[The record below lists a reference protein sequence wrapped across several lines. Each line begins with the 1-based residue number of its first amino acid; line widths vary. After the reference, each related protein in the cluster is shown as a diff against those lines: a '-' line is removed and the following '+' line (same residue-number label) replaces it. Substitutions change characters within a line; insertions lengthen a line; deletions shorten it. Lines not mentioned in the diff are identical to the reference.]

1 LTKQKS
7 LTLNIKVR
15 VFLII
20 ALLKPDR
27 MKKKSPLFIALL
39 FVIALSACKK
49 DYECNCV
56 DNTGIEPLLPPTS
69 TSYTGLSQ
77 SEADDIEDQ
86 CETNSLFSVYTCT
99 FEEK

>member
-1 LTKQKS
+1 LTKEKS
-7 LTLNIKVR
+7 HTLNGKVR
-15 VFLII
+15 DFHII
-20 ALLKPDR
+20 ADLKIKK

-39 FVIALSACKK
+39 FVIAFSACKK